1 MTQKRLILAALSNP
15 SPPIRCTDGVGD
27 FYTLN
32 FSDNQGLS
40 LDVQGGELAAIIKMI
55 LDTIAKPQKFF

>member
-1 MTQKRLILAALSNP
+1 
-15 SPPIRCTDGVGD
+15 VGD

-40 LDVQGGELAAIIKMI
+40 LDVQSGELAAIIKTI
-55 LDTIAKPQKFF
+55 LDTISKPQKFF